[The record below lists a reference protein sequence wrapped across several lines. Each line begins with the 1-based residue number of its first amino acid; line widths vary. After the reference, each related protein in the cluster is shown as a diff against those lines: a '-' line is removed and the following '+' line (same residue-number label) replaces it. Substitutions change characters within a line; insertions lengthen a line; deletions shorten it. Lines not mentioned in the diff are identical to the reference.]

1 MAGDSSPSSIVSV
14 AVFCL
19 VILSLMPSTGIQLC
33 LLVVRICSVTPHRER
48 RLEEVVEILEEQGM
62 MLVVERMFDCL
73 LDSAGLRVCM
83 CVYSGPGIVRLPGN
97 TEEGSR

>member
-1 MAGDSSPSSIVSV
+1 MSV

-19 VILSLMPSTGIQLC
+19 VILSLIPSTGMQLC
-33 LLVVRICSVTPHRER
+33 LLVVKICSVTPHRER
-48 RLEEVVEILEEQGM
+48 RLEEWGMVEVVEILEEQGM
-62 MLVVERMFDCL
+62 MLVVERICDCL

-83 CVYSGPGIVRLPGN
+83 CVKSGPGIVRLPGN